1 MSNISLCVEA
11 PGCLIECLQVLH
23 HACHEN
29 MFRHLYIGIY
39 ELNYLMM
46 NLQCCC
52 LMVLDPVNEMVAEEN
67 STVIIPGMVPALAQN
82 SQWNHGYTGVLLLVI
97 SFCVMGNN

>member
-1 MSNISLCVEA
+1 
-11 PGCLIECLQVLH
+11 
-23 HACHEN
+23 
-29 MFRHLYIGIY
+29 
-39 ELNYLMM
+39 
-46 NLQCCC
+46 
-52 LMVLDPVNEMVAEEN
+52 MVLDPVNEMVAEEN